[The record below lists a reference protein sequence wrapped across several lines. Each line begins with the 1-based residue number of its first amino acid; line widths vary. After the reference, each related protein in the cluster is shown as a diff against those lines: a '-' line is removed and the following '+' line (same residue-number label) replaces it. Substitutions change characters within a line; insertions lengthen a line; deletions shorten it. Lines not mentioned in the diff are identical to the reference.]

1 MKWRNVNEKERERGT
16 AWRGE
21 EEWKCVLRDGKR
33 EQECARKNR
42 DGGRERRTRNIRK
55 GEKVGGQR
63 RGITEGV
70 SKPE

>member
-1 MKWRNVNEKERERGT
+1 MKWRNVNEKERGRGT

-42 DGGRERRTRNIRK
+42 DGGRERRTRNIK
-55 GEKVGGQR
+55 KR
-63 RGITEGV
+63 RE
-70 SKPE
+70 SRWAEARNNRRCE